1 MIENNG
7 RNNLNKNNK
16 IRQVGRSA
24 YAFRSA
30 YVYTWVIC
38 FFLRN
43 ETPIQRNG
51 SFIAASE
58 ILTLFEFLNLLLT
71 EDQLINDGCFLI

>member
-16 IRQVGRSA
+16 IRQVR
-24 YAFRSA
+24 RSA